1 MNANSAAVLLSAL
14 LIGCAQAQP
23 PNATAP
29 PAPPPPAASAAAPA
43 ASSAPAAAPA
53 ASSAPA
59 AAPAASSAPAA
70 KPTPADHIV
79 SIQKARCGDLL
90 KLSPQDRDAASMF
103 YIGYQ
108 ASRIRATTI
117 NVGLI
122 PSIEDQALVYCT
134 EHPDEPLARAFA
146 EAYSHAR

>member
-1 MNANSAAVLLSAL
+1 MNAKSAAVLLSAL

-29 PAPPPPAASAAAPA
+29 PAPPPPPASAAAPA
-43 ASSAPAAAPA
+43 A
-53 ASSAPA
+53 AS
-59 AAPAASSAPAA
+59 AASSAPAA

-79 SIQKARCGDLL
+79 SIQGARCGDLL

-134 EHPDEPLARAFA
+134 ENPDEPVARAFA
-146 EAYSHAR
+146 EAYLDTR